1 MLHDPITDGN
11 PDAGGFPDGRYD
23 AVLFDFDGVLAD
35 TEPVHFVCWREI
47 LKPLGITITW
57 ENYQPCIGMSER
69 DTLAYFGRLADA
81 PLTLDDLWPLYPS
94 KKAMFRERVL
104 SDLPIAPATLEFIKS
119 LDGLGLAVVSSSATP
134 EILPILQK
142 TGLVESFGALVFAED
157 VGRHKPAPDPYLLAA
172 EKLGAGKPLVV
183 EDSEAGLASGRAAGF
198 DVLRVTDP
206 ARMPDLVRARLRF
219 NL

>member
-1 MLHDPITDGN
+1 
-11 PDAGGFPDGRYD
+11 
-23 AVLFDFDGVLAD
+23 
-35 TEPVHFVCWREI
+35 
-47 LKPLGITITW
+47 
-57 ENYQPCIGMSER
+57 MSER
-69 DTLAYFGRLADA
+69 DTLAYFGRLADP

-94 KKAMFRERVL
+94 KKTMFRERVL
-104 SDLPIAPATLEFIKS
+104 SDLPIAPATLKFVKS

>member
-1 MLHDPITDGN
+1 MLHDPINDGN
-11 PDAGGFPDGRYD
+11 PDSGGFSDGRYD

-35 TEPVHFVCWREI
+35 TEPVHFACWREI

-69 DTLAYFGRLADA
+69 ETLAYFGRLADP
-81 PLTLDDLWPLYPS
+81 PLAHEDLWPLYPA
-94 KKAMFRERVL
+94 KKAMFLESVM
-104 SDLPIAPATLEFIKS
+104 SNLPIAPATREFVKS
-119 LDGLGLAVVSSSATP
+119 LNGIGLAVVSSSATP
-134 EILPILQK
+134 EIRPILEK
-142 TGLVESFGALVFAED
+142 TGLIGSFGALVFAED

-206 ARMPDLVRARLRF
+206 ALMPELVRARLRF